1 MSRIQ
6 IHKNSFTGG
15 EISTN
20 LLGRGDLR
28 AYDNGMMKL
37 RNVFIHPT
45 GGVSRRSGLRLID
58 AARGNGRLVA
68 FEFNT
73 EQVYLLAFSD
83 QHIDVYRDGV
93 KVADFTAPWSLQQV
107 GQISWIQSAD
117 TLFIVH
123 PDTAPKKITRLS
135 DAGWSILDW
144 EFFEKNGKIF
154 QPHHKF
160 ADDAVTLTPSAT
172 TGSITITASR
182 NVFQTGHAGKR
193 LRLENKEVAVTS
205 YVSATQ
211 VQAAVKETLLSTAAV
226 KDWEEQSFSDLRGW
240 PATVSFHQDRLVIGG
255 SRDLPNRLW
264 LSKSSDLF
272 NFDLGAGLDD
282 ESIEFAILSD
292 QVNAIRAVF
301 SSRHLQVFTSGSE
314 WKVAGEPI
322 TPGSVQLHRQTRI
335 GSPVDRTVP
344 PRDVDGATLFIP
356 RSGAELREFL
366 YYDGEQA
373 YQSTDL
379 AMLAQH
385 MIDDPVDQD
394 FQKSRRLHHLVMRNG
409 SLATLTI
416 YRAEEVN
423 AWCLQETAGSIK
435 SVVAIGEDCY
445 VLVERAGGFY
455 VEIFDP
461 AFNVDSGL
469 GGTDVNGKTIWSG
482 LNHLEGAT
490 VKILADGAVR
500 PDKVVANGA
509 VELAEP
515 AFAVQIGLG
524 FSHVIE
530 PLPPAAQPGGGD
542 AQGGKLR
549 PVEITFRLHDSS
561 ALRLDAG
568 SGFIDVPFKRFGENV
583 LDAPP
588 QAFTGDKAVRVL
600 GWKKDA
606 VESIWR
612 IQQDAPLPF
621 TLLAVMT
628 EIKLNV

>member
-15 EISTN
+15 EISTS
-20 LLGRGDLR
+20 LLGRGDLQ

-45 GGVSRRSGLRLID
+45 GGLSRRSGLRFID

-83 QHIDVYRDGV
+83 QHIDVYRNGV
-93 KVADFTAPWSLQQV
+93 KTADFTTPWSLQQV

-117 TLFIVH
+117 TLFVVH
-123 PDTAPKKITRLS
+123 PDVQPKKITRSS

-144 EFFEKNGKIF
+144 TFFEKNGRIF

-160 ADDAVTLTPSAT
+160 ADDIVTLTPSAT
-172 TGSITITASR
+172 TGAVTITASQG
-182 NVFQTGHAGKR
+182 VFQPGHTGAR
-193 LRLENKEVAVTS
+193 LRLENKEASVTG

-211 VQAAVKETLLSTAAV
+211 VQAAVKETLLSTSAV
-226 KDWEEQSFSDLRGW
+226 KDWEEQSFSALRGW
-240 PATVSFHQDRLVIGG
+240 PSTVSFHQDRLVIGG

-272 NFDLGAGLDD
+272 NFDLGEGLDD

-292 QVNAIRAVF
+292 QVNAVRAVF
-301 SSRHLQVFTSGSE
+301 SSRHLQVFTSGAE

-322 TPGSVQLHRQTRI
+322 TPSSVQLHRQTRI

-356 RSGAELREFL
+356 RSGTELREFL

-385 MIDDPVDQD
+385 MINDPVDQD
-394 FQKSRRLHHLVMRNG
+394 FQKSKRLHHLVMRNG
-409 SLATLTI
+409 SLATLTV

-435 SVVAIGEDCY
+435 SLAVIGEDCY
-445 VLVERAGGFY
+445 LLVERPCGFCIE
-455 VEIFDP
+455 VFDP
-461 AFNVDSGL
+461 AFNVDSGIS
-469 GGTDVNGKTIWSG
+469 GADVNGKTVWSG
-482 LNHLEGAT
+482 LSHLEGST
-490 VKILADGAVR
+490 VKVLADGAVR
-500 PDKVVANGA
+500 PDGIVADGA
-509 VELAEP
+509 VELTEP

-524 FSHVIE
+524 FSHIIE
-530 PLPPAAQPGGGD
+530 PLPLAAQTGSGN
-542 AQGGKLR
+542 AQSGRLR
-549 PVEITFRLHDSS
+549 PVEITFRLHNSA

-568 SGFIDVPFKRFGENV
+568 SGFIDAPFKRFGENV

-588 QAFTGDKAVRVL
+588 PSFTGDKAVRVL

-606 VESIWR
+606 VESLWR
-612 IQQDAPLPF
+612 IRQDTPLPF